1 MPYLFFPHK
10 NHVIWSKLINAGF
23 HTEIWQ
29 GRIEKIDSFLFEK
42 IYQNIILRLVAF
54 KLRQVVF
61 KLRQVDFKLR
71 QVTFKLRQVAIK
83 QWQVALFGRFV
94 L

>member
-1 MPYLFFPHK
+1 MGGGNGP
-10 NHVIWSKLINAGF
+10 LIGGGGQGF
-23 HTEIWQ
+23 IQKFWQ
-29 GRIEKIDSFLFEK
+29 GGIEKID
-42 IYQNIILRLVAF
+42 QNFTLQQVAF
-54 KLRQVVF
+54 KLRQVIF
-61 KLRQVDFKLR
+61 KLRQVIFKLRQVAFKLR